1 MPKPRLQPGQHPQR
15 IAGSAGR
22 RQHTVQVGGP
32 RGGEQPTPRRG
43 RPDERLDRSLRRARH
58 REPAQAGEHQPEP
71 QPLDAQQ
78 SPGGRAIAAREV
90 AAAVQQ
96 DTRDD
101 GGRCGQRPAPGQG
114 RRRAVDAAA
123 QSSRP
128 PRGAPTGGERQSPRR
143 RQTYRARPP
152 TTSRSSTCCRPRQSG
167 ASRPRRTG
175 ANLGPL
181 HVVSGNTTG
190 LKPSQKHAL
199 ERVYR
204 RRLRPAEVASA
215 ELAAYLCE
223 ISREIERQVGIL
235 VGRRGEIE
243 HVFVGDASRINL
255 PEIGRIRAGR
265 GRFRGLRLVHT
276 HLRNEPLTRDDLVDL
291 ALLRLDLVAAIGV
304 WPDGRPA
311 DLHVAHLLPPVEG
324 GAARGACCRPSRS
337 SAARW
342 MPAALIEALEEE
354 FERVAPAVIATDK
367 RDRALLVVVDI
378 RRPSRIAGAP
388 RPLPT
393 SSESRVNELRELCR
407 TAGVRVMGVLEQ
419 RRPER
424 RSQDLIGRGK
434 LEEVLIRAMQ
444 LDANVLIF
452 DPDLTPV
459 QAHAIADFTD
469 LKVIDR
475 TMLIL
480 DIFAQRAKSRDGK
493 LQVELAQLRYRL
505 PRLHEKNT
513 MMSRLTGG
521 IGGRGPGETKLE
533 ENRRRAR
540 ERIHRL
546 EKEIDR
552 FGEQRAGRRAERARR
567 GLPIV
572 AIVGYTNAGK
582 STLLNTLT
590 RSDVLAEDR
599 LFATLDPTTR
609 RLRLPREREIIIAD
623 TVGFIRDLPRDLAR
637 AFRATLEE
645 LDEADLLLHVVDAAD
660 PAHEQQIAAVEAI
673 LADLGLA
680 ETRADPGDEQD
691 RPLAPGGSREGA
703 RARIGTAISR
713 WWPCPRRTA
722 RRRRRC
728 WRRSRRRWPARG
740 SRTSRRPA
748 IPTARACRHEASRV
762 SFAREPDRRRR
773 GRVVLLGVLILVH
786 ELGHF
791 VFAKLFHVKVLR
803 FSLGFGPRICR
814 HHLRRDRIPAVGDPA
829 GRVRAPAGRGPRRS
843 DPAHR
848 PAARAGGEAAVATL
862 HRRRRRAGVQPAAA
876 RCSST
881 SSTSPASARCCRR
894 SSGRCCP
901 TCPRRR
907 RACCPAIGSRA
918 STATA
923 SATGRSWRTRSRGR
937 PARRCASRSGAGPT
951 WRSATS
957 RRSRSSGRARC
968 GASSAW
974 G

>member
-1 MPKPRLQPGQHPQR
+1 
-15 IAGSAGR
+15 
-22 RQHTVQVGGP
+22 
-32 RGGEQPTPRRG
+32 
-43 RPDERLDRSLRRARH
+43 
-58 REPAQAGEHQPEP
+58 
-71 QPLDAQQ
+71 
-78 SPGGRAIAAREV
+78 
-90 AAAVQQ
+90 
-96 DTRDD
+96 
-101 GGRCGQRPAPGQG
+101 
-114 RRRAVDAAA
+114 
-123 QSSRP
+123 
-128 PRGAPTGGERQSPRR
+128 
-143 RQTYRARPP
+143 
-152 TTSRSSTCCRPRQSG
+152 
-167 ASRPRRTG
+167 
-175 ANLGPL
+175 
-181 HVVSGNTTG
+181 
-190 LKPSQKHAL
+190 
-199 ERVYR
+199 
-204 RRLRPAEVASA
+204 VASA

-324 GAARGACCRPSRS
+324 GPPWRLLPSEPFFRS
-337 SAARW
+337 TLD
-342 MPAALIEALEEE
+342 PAALIEALEEE
-354 FERVAPAVIATDK
+354 FDRVAPAVVATDK

-378 RRPSRIAGAP
+378 RRRKKGDRVGERGLRPREPVAGGFGDPA
-388 RPLPT
+388 
-393 SSESRVNELRELCR
+393 RVPEINELKELCR
-407 TAGVRVMGVLEQ
+407 TAGVRVMGVVEQ
-419 RRPER
+419 RRPEP
-424 RSQDLIGRGK
+424 DPKTLIGRGK

-452 DPDLTPV
+452 DPDLTPI

-552 FGEQRAGRRAERARR
+552 FGEQRAGRRAERVRR

-660 PAHEQQIAAVEAI
+660 PASEQQIAAVETI

-680 ETRADPGDEQD
+680 ETRRILVMNKIDLVPEEDRQRFARPIGDL
-691 RPLAPGGSREGA
+691 PAV
-703 RARIGTAISR
+703 AISAR
-713 WWPCPRRTA
+713 DGASTTPLLEAVEAALASEGFEELA
-722 RRRRRC
+722 RRPDDDTD
-728 WRRSRRRWPARG
+728 S
-740 SRTSRRPA
+740 
-748 IPTARACRHEASRV
+748 ASLP
-762 SFAREPDRRRR
+762 S
-773 GRVVLLGVLILVH
+773 
-786 ELGHF
+786 
-791 VFAKLFHVKVLR
+791 
-803 FSLGFGPRICR
+803 
-814 HHLRRDRIPAVGDPA
+814 
-829 GRVRAPAGRGPRRS
+829 
-843 DPAHR
+843 
-848 PAARAGGEAAVATL
+848 
-862 HRRRRRAGVQPAAA
+862 
-876 RCSST
+876 
-881 SSTSPASARCCRR
+881 
-894 SSGRCCP
+894 
-901 TCPRRR
+901 
-907 RACCPAIGSRA
+907 
-918 STATA
+918 
-923 SATGRSWRTRSRGR
+923 
-937 PARRCASRSGAGPT
+937 
-951 WRSATS
+951 
-957 RRSRSSGRARC
+957 
-968 GASSAW
+968 
-974 G
+974 

>member
-1 MPKPRLQPGQHPQR
+1 MQVPLTQVAPAAH
-15 IAGSAGR
+15 AGSQGLSSSSSARAG
-22 RQHTVQVGGP
+22 QAIASN
-32 RGGEQPTPRRG
+32 PTIASAARG
-43 RPDERLDRSLRRARH
+43 RTGLLVTWNRSR
-58 REPAQAGEHQPEP
+58 
-71 QPLDAQQ
+71 
-78 SPGGRAIAAREV
+78 V
-90 AAAVQQ
+90 
-96 DTRDD
+96 TWRDI
-101 GGRCGQRPAPGQG
+101 
-114 RRRAVDAAA
+114 
-123 QSSRP
+123 
-128 PRGAPTGGERQSPRR
+128 
-143 RQTYRARPP
+143 
-152 TTSRSSTCCRPRQSG
+152 
-167 ASRPRRTG
+167 G
-175 ANLGPL
+175 ANLGAL
-181 HVVSGNTTG
+181 HVVTGNTTG

-215 ELAAYLCE
+215 ELAAYLCQL
-223 ISREIERQVGIL
+223 SREIERQVGVL

-311 DLHVAHLLPPVEG
+311 DLHVAHLLPPAEG
-324 GAARGACCRPSRS
+324 QAPWRLLPSEPFFRS
-337 SAARW
+337 TLDA
-342 MPAALIEALEEE
+342 AALIEALEEE
-354 FERVAPAVIATDK
+354 FDRVAPAAVATDR
-367 RDRALLVVVDI
+367 RDRALLVVVDV
-378 RRPSRIAGAP
+378 RKGKRADRVGERGLRPREAVAGG
-388 RPLPT
+388 LGDPT
-393 SSESRVNELRELCR
+393 RVPEFKELCR
-407 TAGVRVMGVLEQ
+407 TAGVRVMGVMEQ
-419 RRPER
+419 RRP
-424 RSQDLIGRGK
+424 DADPKYLIGRGK

-552 FGEQRAGRRAERARR
+552 FGQQRAGRRSERTRR

-609 RLRLPREREIIIAD
+609 RLRLPRDSDIIVAD

-660 PAHEQQIAAVEAI
+660 PAREQQSAAVETI

-680 ETRADPGDEQD
+680 ETRRILVMNKIDLLPPEERAQLERVD
-691 RPLAPGGSREGA
+691 GGLPVV
-703 RARIGTAISR
+703 AISAQDEAT
-713 WWPCPRRTA
+713 TA
-722 RRRRRC
+722 
-728 WRRSRRRWPARG
+728 PLLA
-740 SRTSRRPA
+740 A
-748 IPTARACRHEASRV
+748 I
-762 SFAREPDRRRR
+762 
-773 GRVVLLGVLILVH
+773 
-786 ELGHF
+786 
-791 VFAKLFHVKVLR
+791 
-803 FSLGFGPRICR
+803 
-814 HHLRRDRIPAVGDPA
+814 
-829 GRVRAPAGRGPRRS
+829 
-843 DPAHR
+843 
-848 PAARAGGEAAVATL
+848 EAALYSEGLGGRTHL
-862 HRRRRRAGVQPAAA
+862 DDSGVG
-876 RCSST
+876 SV
-881 SSTSPASARCCRR
+881 
-894 SSGRCCP
+894 P
-901 TCPRRR
+901 T
-907 RACCPAIGSRA
+907 
-918 STATA
+918 
-923 SATGRSWRTRSRGR
+923 
-937 PARRCASRSGAGPT
+937 
-951 WRSATS
+951 
-957 RRSRSSGRARC
+957 
-968 GASSAW
+968 
-974 G
+974 

>member
-1 MPKPRLQPGQHPQR
+1 MQVPLRQ
-15 IAGSAGR
+15 IAPTSQGGSHGLTSRAAAPAR
-22 RQHTVQVGGP
+22 PATATSITSAAGP
-32 RGGEQPTPRRG
+32 RIEG
-43 RPDERLDRSLRRARH
+43 ARNT
-58 REPAQAGEHQPEP
+58 E
-71 QPLDAQQ
+71 
-78 SPGGRAIAAREV
+78 S
-90 AAAVQQ
+90 
-96 DTRDD
+96 
-101 GGRCGQRPAPGQG
+101 
-114 RRRAVDAAA
+114 
-123 QSSRP
+123 
-128 PRGAPTGGERQSPRR
+128 PRGHL
-143 RQTYRARPP
+143 
-152 TTSRSSTCCRPRQSG
+152 
-167 ASRPRRTG
+167 TG
-175 ANLGPL
+175 ANLGTL
-181 HVVSGNTTG
+181 NVVTGNTTG

-215 ELAAYLCE
+215 ELAAYLCQL
-223 ISREIERQVGIL
+223 SREIERQVGIL

-324 GAARGACCRPSRS
+324 QQPWRLLPSEPFFRS
-337 SAARW
+337 TLDA
-342 MPAALIEALEEE
+342 AALIAALEEE
-354 FERVAPAVIATDK
+354 FDRVAPAAVATDR
-367 RDRALLVVVDI
+367 RDRALLVVVDV
-378 RRPSRIAGAP
+378 RRPSRTPGAP
-388 RPLPT
+388 RLAVSDQPG
-393 SSESRVNELRELCR
+393 RVAELRELCR
-407 TAGVRVMGVLEQ
+407 TAGVRVMGVMEQ
-419 RRPER
+419 RRP
-424 RSQDLIGRGK
+424 DADPKYLIGRGK

-552 FGEQRAGRRAERARR
+552 FGQQRAGRRSERTRR

-590 RSDVLAEDR
+590 RSDVLAEDK

-609 RLRLPREREIIIAD
+609 RLRLPREQDIIIAD
-623 TVGFIRDLPRDLAR
+623 TVGFIRDLPLDLAR

-660 PAHEQQIAAVEAI
+660 PAHEQQTAAVEAI
-673 LADLGLA
+673 LADLGLG
-680 ETRADPGDEQD
+680 ETRRILVMNKVDLVPADE
-691 RPLAPGGSREGA
+691 
-703 RARIGTAISR
+703 RARIGRADGDLPVVAISAQDGATTT
-713 WWPCPRRTA
+713 PLLE
-722 RRRRRC
+722 
-728 WRRSRRRWPARG
+728 
-740 SRTSRRPA
+740 A
-748 IPTARACRHEASRV
+748 I
-762 SFAREPDRRRR
+762 
-773 GRVVLLGVLILVH
+773 
-786 ELGHF
+786 
-791 VFAKLFHVKVLR
+791 
-803 FSLGFGPRICR
+803 
-814 HHLRRDRIPAVGDPA
+814 
-829 GRVRAPAGRGPRRS
+829 
-843 DPAHR
+843 
-848 PAARAGGEAAVATL
+848 EAAL
-862 HRRRRRAGVQPAAA
+862 YSAGIVTPHLA
-876 RCSST
+876 
-881 SSTSPASARCCRR
+881 
-894 SSGRCCP
+894 GD
-901 TCPRRR
+901 
-907 RACCPAIGSRA
+907 G
-918 STATA
+918 
-923 SATGRSWRTRSRGR
+923 
-937 PARRCASRSGAGPT
+937 GA
-951 WRSATS
+951 
-957 RRSRSSGRARC
+957 
-968 GASSAW
+968 ASSPS
-974 G
+974 